1 MVHWCFQPQ
10 ADGPAAALGEGRL
23 LSNDYLM
30 LVMAIGV
37 PLTFFFL
44 LLSAIIKLGYEI
56 EATIWSMP
64 I

>member
-1 MVHWCFQPQ
+1 M
-10 ADGPAAALGEGRL
+10 
-23 LSNDYLM
+23 SNDYL
-30 LVMAIGV
+30 LLIMAIGL

-56 EATIWSMP
+56 EATLWLIP